1 LAGRKSGSS
10 GRSLREVSDLSKK
23 NLHIFIVE
31 DDPVDVELAVFALQR
46 EGYAVTYDVADDA
59 ETFQQKFRE
68 GEYDIILA
76 DHKLPNWTGIDAL
89 RLQQQLCPEVPF
101 IVVTASLGD
110 EAAVDYIKQGASDYV
125 LKSGLERLPLAVE
138 RALREKSYRQERT
151 LLEEQLRQAQKMEA
165 VGRLAGGI
173 AHDFNNL
180 LTVILGR
187 CELLMQLLQEGSM
200 HRSYTEEIQTAITQ
214 AASLIQQLLAFSR
227 KQAIQYEPVD
237 LNEVVKNTQG
247 MLERLIPENIQ
258 LSTVLTTELGLIRAN
273 RTQIEQV
280 MLNLVVNARDAMPMG
295 GTLTIET
302 EPFELSESTPNPQL
316 DLGPGEYVLLTV
328 RDTGTGMDAE
338 TLSHIFEPFYTTKQK
353 GKGTGLGLPTV
364 YGIVKQSG
372 GSINV
377 QSKPNSGTTFRI
389 YLPRTEDVPKR
400 VAAPKGEL
408 QRGSETILVV
418 EDNRTVRQLTV
429 EMLMTRGYRV
439 LSADSGEEA
448 MRLCKNCEGGV
459 DLLLT
464 DVIMP
469 QESGP
474 SLAERVTRMKPDI
487 KVLYMSGYAQEM
499 INQQGLLDGTVALL
513 TKPFTMHE
521 LSVKVREVLDSKP
534 LPLGEAGAPQRA
546 G

>member
-1 LAGRKSGSS
+1 
-10 GRSLREVSDLSKK
+10 
-23 NLHIFIVE
+23 
-31 DDPVDVELAVFALQR
+31 
-46 EGYAVTYDVADDA
+46 
-59 ETFQQKFRE
+59 
-68 GEYDIILA
+68 
-76 DHKLPNWTGIDAL
+76 
-89 RLQQQLCPEVPF
+89 
-101 IVVTASLGD
+101 
-110 EAAVDYIKQGASDYV
+110 
-125 LKSGLERLPLAVE
+125 
-138 RALREKSYRQERT
+138 
-151 LLEEQLRQAQKMEA
+151 
-165 VGRLAGGI
+165 
-173 AHDFNNL
+173 
-180 LTVILGR
+180 
-187 CELLMQLLQEGSM
+187 M

-258 LSTVLTTELGLIRAN
+258 LSTVLTTDLGLIRAN

-302 EPFELSESTPNPQL
+302 ESFELSESTPTHQL
-316 DLGPGEYVLLTV
+316 DLAPGDYVLLTV
-328 RDTGTGMDAE
+328 RDTGAGMDAE

-353 GKGTGLGLPTV
+353 GKGTGLGLATV

-389 YLPRTEDVPKR
+389 YLPRTEDMPKR
-400 VAAPKGEL
+400 VAAPKGEM

-418 EDNRTVRQLTV
+418 EDNRTVRQLTT

-487 KVLYMSGYAQEM
+487 KVLYMSGYAEEM

-521 LSVKVREVLDSKP
+521 LAMKVREVLDSKP